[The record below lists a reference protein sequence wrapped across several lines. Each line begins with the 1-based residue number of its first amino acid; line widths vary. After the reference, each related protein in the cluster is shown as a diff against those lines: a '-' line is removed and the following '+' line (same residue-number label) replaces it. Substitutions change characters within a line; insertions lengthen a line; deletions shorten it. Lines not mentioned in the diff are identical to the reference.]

1 MFWLLCELCIL
12 QEQLLNAE
20 RIFKKEH
27 KVNEIIDN
35 LIDQKGDGAIRK

>member
-1 MFWLLCELCIL
+1 VTDTVRMLCESL
-12 QEQLLNAE
+12 QEQLSNAE

-35 LIDQKGDGAIRK
+35 LIDQKGDGVI